1 MVAEE
6 GRAGKQTRVNCSAAQ
21 KEYLFAM
28 WDKEAPA
35 EAVCRLTAHVQKAAL

>member
-28 WDKEAPA
+28 WDKETPA
-35 EAVCRLTAHVQKAAL
+35 VFLVYGTDALIASQ